1 MNRLPDGALDPALPC
16 ADSQHHGHSVHK
28 SMANIG
34 TRSSKR
40 PELPRM
46 STVVAVTVILLLTI
60 AIFRVGVDKHL
71 RSTITV
77 NEWGRYLFAIGAA
90 LTHTK
95 FGIGGFVIDDPIE
108 QKLQIEGL
116 TDNPKM
122 LSALGI
128 EFPNNLRDDALL
140 QRALE
145 RTRDFDVPPAPAG
158 NYQRLRGSSGDDV
171 GLATY
176 ASIAFYLFGLKVSA
190 FYYAYFVL
198 LGITIALFFLSHRD
212 NAAAMA
218 CLALMMLAIYFL
230 VISDLINFTREIPR
244 YSGTP
249 GGDIKDP
256 RFFGTIAAIPALHL
270 LVTWTR
276 QNYYLSRVD
285 YVALIGQSLVFTFVL
300 HIRWPVI
307 WLLAALLGFW
317 LVLLASHPQSLKPKL
332 HELRQWRAARS
343 LGPVGVFIL
352 ITIGGIVTTNIAAHP
367 IYRIDGDV
375 LHHPLWHHMM
385 SSLQWNP
392 EWSVKY
398 LSTVNGVFGDAMP
411 AEIAKQEIAKLPPD
425 LQPQYVSRIGWPKNE
440 AIAGFARQR
449 FFEIFQSDPWFVFH
463 TFLIDNPRRIILA
476 AVSFYIEL
484 IQALSSANIIIA
496 IGALIIIAWVAASD
510 PETSALFPMLI
521 RGGFAFSL
529 LALLPNTIA
538 TTDQFVLI
546 DHFIWSLFFLCLLA
560 CFVSLHVARKLRNA
574 VGAFGEIKR
583 R

>member
-1 MNRLPDGALDPALPC
+1 
-16 ADSQHHGHSVHK
+16 
-28 SMANIG
+28 MANIE

-46 STVVAVTVILLLTI
+46 SSVVAVIVILLLTI

-71 RSTITV
+71 RSTITA

-108 QKLQIEGL
+108 QKLQIEGV

-128 EFPNNLRDDALL
+128 EFPNNLRDETLL

-176 ASIAFYLFGLKVSA
+176 ASISFYLFGLKVSA
-190 FYYAYFVL
+190 LYYAYFVL
-198 LGITIALFFLSHRD
+198 LGITIGLFLLSHRD
-212 NAAAMA
+212 SPTAMA
-218 CLALMMLAIYFL
+218 CLALMILALYLL
-230 VISDLINFTREIPR
+230 VISDLINFTRAISR

-256 RFFGTIAAIPALHL
+256 RFFGTIGAIPALHL

-276 QNYYLSRVD
+276 QNYYLNRLD
-285 YVALIGQSLVFTFVL
+285 YFALIGQGLVFTFVL

-307 WLLAALLGFW
+307 WLLVALLGFW
-317 LVLLASHPQSLKPKL
+317 LILLASHPRSLKPKL

-440 AIAGFARQR
+440 AIAVFARQR
-449 FFEIFQSDPWFVFH
+449 FFEIFQTDPWFVFH
-463 TFLIDNPRRIILA
+463 TFLIDNPRRIILS
-476 AVSFYIEL
+476 AVSFYSEL
-484 IQALSSANIIIA
+484 IQVLSPVNMIIA
-496 IGALIIIAWVAASD
+496 IVALIVIAWVAASD
-510 PETSALFPMLI
+510 SETSTLFPALI
-521 RGGFAFSL
+521 RGSFAFSL

-538 TTDQFVLI
+538 TTDQFILI
-546 DHFIWSLFFLCLLA
+546 DHFTWSLFFLCLLV
-560 CFVSLHVARKLRNA
+560 CFVSLRVTRKLLER
-574 VGAFGEIKR
+574 GGILR
-583 R
+583 QD